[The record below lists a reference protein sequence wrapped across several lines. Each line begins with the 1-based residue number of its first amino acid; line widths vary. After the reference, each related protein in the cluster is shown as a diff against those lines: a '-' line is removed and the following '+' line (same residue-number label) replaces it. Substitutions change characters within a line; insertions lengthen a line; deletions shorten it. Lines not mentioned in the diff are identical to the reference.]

1 MDTAE
6 PRAAVSARWSLRTAA
21 PELPCCNAGVSPA
34 DSSAVQVCAPT
45 MPSEER
51 PREDWNALAA
61 ETVAASKVPLGVV
74 EAGSCPALAS
84 RHWAALTALP
94 VEPLC
99 TVG

>member
-1 MDTAE
+1 MPTVE
-6 PRAAVSARWSLRTAA
+6 PRAAVRARWSRRTAL
-21 PELPCCNAGVSPA
+21 PELPCARFGLSPT
-34 DSSAVQVCAPT
+34 DSSAVHVCAPT
-45 MPSEER
+45 IPSEVR

-61 ETVAASKVPLGVV
+61 VTVAASKVPLGLGA
-74 EAGSCPALAS
+74 AGSCPALAS